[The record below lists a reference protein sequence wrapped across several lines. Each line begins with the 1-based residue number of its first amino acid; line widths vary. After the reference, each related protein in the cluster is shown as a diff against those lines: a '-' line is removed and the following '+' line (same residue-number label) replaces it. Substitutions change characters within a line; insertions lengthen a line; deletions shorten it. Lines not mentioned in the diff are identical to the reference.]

1 MSNEQPTI
9 PPQEN
14 MKEIVISRATEDDAK
29 AIPQIQKDG
38 WLSTYVNDEL
48 GITEANIL
56 SKDFDSE
63 EKVSRW
69 TEAINKPETATF
81 VAKEGS
87 APIGFCFVKKGESY
101 NQLGALYVLS
111 TARGRG
117 VGTKLTEQALAYL
130 GDEKPI
136 HLEVVS
142 YNDNA
147 ISFYEGFG
155 FERTEQ
161 IEKPT
166 SGTLPSGVQIPEIKM
181 ILNPKL
187 DTV

>member
-1 MSNEQPTI
+1 MSSEQPI
-9 PPQEN
+9 LPSQEN
-14 MKEIVISRATEDDAK
+14 MKEIFISRATSEDAK

-48 GITEANIL
+48 GITKADVL

-63 EKVSRW
+63 DRVNRW
-69 TEAINKPETATF
+69 KEAISKPDTATF
-81 VAKEGS
+81 VAKDGGI
-87 APIGFCFVKKGESY
+87 PVGFCFVKKGDEF

-111 TARGRG
+111 TVQGKG
-117 VGTKLTEQALAYL
+117 IGTKLTEQALAYL
-130 GDEKPI
+130 GNEKPI

-147 ISFYEGFG
+147 ISFYESFG
-155 FERTEQ
+155 FERAEE
-161 IEKPT
+161 IDNPT

-181 ILNPKL
+181 ILKPKS
-187 DTV
+187 DTL